1 MSADGKWNISVAAP
15 TGPQQR
21 QLTITTSNN
30 TFIGIVEGG
39 PQGQQQVSG
48 KVAGDKLSWTAE
60 VTQPMPMTLQFD
72 VTVTGDKMSGTVGLG
87 PMGSVPLT
95 GTRAA

>member
-21 QLTITTSNN
+21 QLTITTSQN
-30 TFIGIVEGG
+30 TFTGIVEGG

-48 KVAGDKLSWTAE
+48 TVSGDKLTWSAK

-72 VTVTGDKMSGTVGLG
+72 VTVTGDTMAGTVGLG
-87 PMGSVPLT
+87 AMGSAPLT